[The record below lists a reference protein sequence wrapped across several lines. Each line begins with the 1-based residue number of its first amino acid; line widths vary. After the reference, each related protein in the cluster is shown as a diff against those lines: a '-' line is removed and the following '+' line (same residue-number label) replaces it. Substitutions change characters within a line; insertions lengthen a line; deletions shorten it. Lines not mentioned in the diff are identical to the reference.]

1 VDISVLG
8 IDIAKNVYQL
18 HGVDSRG
25 KPLLK
30 KKVRRGELL
39 NFLTTINPTR
49 VVMEACGGANY
60 WSRAIGC
67 LGHEVN
73 LISPQFVKPF
83 VKTNKND
90 ANDAQAICEAA
101 SRESM
106 HYVSAKSI
114 EQQDIQAIHR
124 VRERIIKNRT
134 ALSNQIRGLLAE
146 YGVVLPKG
154 LSQIRGQLMSILED
168 GSNELSTRGR
178 ALFKELYDEFLI
190 VDKQVLFYDKQLE
203 ELFSENPLCK
213 RLSEIEG
220 IGVISSTALVSSIGD
235 PKVFKNGRQLSAW
248 LGLTP
253 KQHSSGGKT
262 VLLGISKRGDC
273 YLRKLL
279 VHGARAVVYRA
290 RSKTDERSVWVNAIA
305 SRRGFNKACIAV
317 ANKNARIVWALLN
330 YGTEYKKVA

>member
-1 VDISVLG
+1 MDISVLG

-18 HGVDSRG
+18 HGIDSRG

-60 WSRAIGC
+60 WSRAIER

-220 IGVISSTALVSSIGD
+220 LGVISSTALVSSIGD

-290 RSKTDERSVWVNAIA
+290 RSKTDERSMWVNAIA

>member
-1 VDISVLG
+1 MDISVLG

-60 WSRAIGC
+60 WSRAIER

-106 HYVSAKSI
+106 HYVSGKSI

-154 LSQIRGQLMSILED
+154 LCQIRGQLMSILED

-190 VDKQVLFYDKQLE
+190 IDKHVLFYDKQLE

-220 IGVISSTALVSSIGD
+220 LGVISSTALVSSIGD

-290 RSKTDERSVWVNAIA
+290 RSKTDERSMWVNAIA